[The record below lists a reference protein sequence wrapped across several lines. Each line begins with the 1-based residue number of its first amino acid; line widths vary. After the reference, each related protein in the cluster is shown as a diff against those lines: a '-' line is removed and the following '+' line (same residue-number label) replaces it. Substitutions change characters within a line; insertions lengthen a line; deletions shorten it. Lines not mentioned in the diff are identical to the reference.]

1 MDALIAS
8 FPILMVIVT
17 MLAFGLPA
25 KTALPLGWLATFA
38 VAVGY
43 WRQDLLTSCAW
54 AMDGFL
60 ESASVLSVVF
70 GAILVMNTLK
80 HSGALSAIQRGFNG
94 ITPDRRI
101 QTVIVGYAFAAF
113 IEGAA
118 GFGSSA
124 ALAAPLL
131 ISLGFPP
138 LCAVIVTL
146 IFNSVPVSFGAVGT
160 PTTTA
165 ANLSGAN
172 VMELARYTAIGNG
185 SAAFWTLAVALFVV
199 CRMFGPRRRGRDALA
214 AFPFALFTVIVFDV
228 FYIGLA
234 WTVGPEFPSVLG
246 SIPTLALSILFAK
259 KGWLCP
265 KTTWDFER
273 REVWEQSWLSTVPVK
288 ANVDSGMSQIRAWL
302 PYALIAV
309 ALLAARLDWFGFKGF
324 LTSAAF
330 TLRIDHV
337 LGCKDVAWKWNWGW
351 SPGFMPFALV
361 CALTFF
367 LHRMPGPK
375 IREVLCDVWKQGMG
389 AVVTIGFGVSMAYIY
404 RNTGFNAA
412 LTSKSMVYVMAEA
425 LAGTF
430 QQAYVGVAPFIG
442 VLGAFMSGSNTVSN
456 MLFASLQYEIAVSL
470 GTLSPVVVLALQ
482 NIGGAAGNMI
492 CVNNVV
498 AVCATTGVSGCEG
511 RIIRTNLIPCF
522 VYCLVAILVLGLLA

>member
-1 MDALIAS
+1 MDALIAA
-8 FPILMVIVT
+8 FPILMVVVT

-25 KTALPLGWLATFA
+25 RTALPLGWLATFA
-38 VAVGY
+38 VAVGH
-43 WRQDLLTSCAW
+43 WRQDLLTACAW
-54 AMDGFL
+54 ALDGFL

-80 HSGALSAIQRGFNG
+80 HSGALAAIQRGFNG

-101 QTVIVGYAFAAF
+101 QTIIVGYAFAAF

-124 ALAAPLL
+124 ALAGPLL

-160 PTTTA
+160 PTVTA

-172 VMELARYTAIGNG
+172 VMELARHTAVGNG
-185 SAAFWTLAVALFVV
+185 AAAFWTLGAALFIV
-199 CRMFGPRRRGRDALA
+199 CRLFGPRRRGRDAFA
-214 AFPFALFTVIVFDV
+214 ALPFALFTVIVFDF

-234 WTVGPEFPSVLG
+234 WTFGPEFPSIMG
-246 SIPTLALSILFAK
+246 SIPTLALTILFAK
-259 KGWLCP
+259 RGWLCP
-265 KTTWDFER
+265 KRTWDFER
-273 REVWEQSWLSTVPVK
+273 REVWDASWLSAVPVK
-288 ANVDSGMSQIRAWL
+288 ANVDSGMGQIRAWL

-309 ALLAARLDWFGFKGF
+309 ALLAARLDWFGLKAF
-324 LTSAAF
+324 LTSSAF
-330 TLRIDHV
+330 TFRIEHV
-337 LGCKDVAWKWNWGW
+337 LGCEGVSWKWNWGW
-351 SPGFMPFALV
+351 SPGIMPFALV
-361 CALTFF
+361 CALTFL
-367 LHRMPGPK
+367 LHRMPGSK
-375 IREVLCDVWKQGMG
+375 IREVLVDVCRQGRG
-389 AVVTIGFGVSMAYIY
+389 AVVTIAFGVSMAYLY
-404 RNTGFNAA
+404 RNTGLNAA
-412 LTSKSMVYVMAEA
+412 LTAKSMVYVMAET

-430 QQAYVGVAPFIG
+430 RQAYVAVAPLIG

-470 GTLSPVVVLALQ
+470 GTLSPVVILALQ

-511 RIIRTNLIPCF
+511 RIIRANLVPCL
-522 VYCLVAILVLGLLA
+522 VYCLVAVLVLLLLA